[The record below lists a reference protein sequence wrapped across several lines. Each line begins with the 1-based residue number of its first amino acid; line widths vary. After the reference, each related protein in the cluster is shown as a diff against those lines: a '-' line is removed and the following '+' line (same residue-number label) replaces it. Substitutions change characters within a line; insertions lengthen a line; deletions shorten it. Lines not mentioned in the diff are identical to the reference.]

1 MQTPAQA
8 QTRSLSLAHLTQ
20 AARRQLNAVRKV
32 ISIQEKRSEFRIDRS
47 IDLMRGERDS
57 PFVGPSIAASCLVPL
72 VHPTDVMAL
81 SVTIPPRW

>member
-47 IDLMRGERDS
+47 IS
-57 PFVGPSIAASCLVPL
+57 CVGKETLPSLAPPL
-72 VHPTDVMAL
+72 LPPAL
-81 SVTIPPRW
+81 SPLFTPPTSWRSP